1 MKNLFL
7 ILATMFCLTA
17 SAQFTE
23 EVEMTIFAPN
33 SFTPDNDGVNDCWYV
48 ETYGDWD
55 EFEIMIFTKWGEKIW
70 KTNDPEECWI
80 GNVTIKDSNGFFYV
94 EDEMYFY
101 KIFARKGTTV
111 KDYTGTVTVLR

>member
-1 MKNLFL
+1 MRNLFL
-7 ILATMFCLTA
+7 ILSLFCATAA

-23 EVEMTIFAPN
+23 EIEMNIFAPN

-48 ETYGDWD
+48 ETYGNWD
-55 EFEIMIFTKWGEKIW
+55 EFEIVIFTKWGEKIW
-70 KTNDPEECWI
+70 KTNDPEQCWI

-94 EDEMYFY
+94 EDETYFY
-101 KIFARKGTTV
+101 KIFARKGTTI

>member
-1 MKNLFL
+1 
-7 ILATMFCLTA
+7 MFCGSAA

-23 EVEMTIFAPN
+23 EVEMTIYAPN

-55 EFEIMIFTKWGEKIW
+55 EFEITIFTKWGEKIW
-70 KTNDPEECWI
+70 KTNDPEQCWI
-80 GNVTIKDSNGFFYV
+80 GNVTIKDSHGFFYV
-94 EDEMYFY
+94 EDETYFY

-111 KDYTGTVTVLR
+111 KDYAGTVTVLR